1 MLAGDHLVLVST
13 DKEVVKV
20 SPTTGEV
27 VETKKI
33 DDGSVVAP
41 VVAGEKIYILT
52 EEGKLIAM
60 R

>member
-1 MLAGDHLVLVST
+1 MLAGDHLVLVSS
-13 DKEVVKV
+13 DRKIVKV
-20 SPTTGEV
+20 SPQTGEV

-33 DDGSVVAP
+33 DGGSVVSPIA
-41 VVAGEKIYILT
+41 AGEKIYILT